1 MRKRERILRYFDE
14 LIDLRERV
22 EMLRKEKM
30 RVLRDGRGGGREEEE
45 EREEIK
51 KEAENEEIRRMKR
64 EDKESR
70 YVHELRSLEEMEHMS
85 VLRKKK
91 DESVF
96 LPLNASLR
104 QLVEEKTSKLR
115 TLKRKRVSELF
126 ELYPITKVRE
136 KYYIRGK
143 SFSSQNYPAV
153 DGVIVEL
160 KRIEGAAALGHCAKL
175 MITLATY
182 MNLSLF
188 HEIRFFGSESCIFDK
203 EDTKHILSPS
213 SSISFSK
220 ALDLLDD
227 AARRLSSS
235 VLSGLGVDV
244 KILSVAFPERVSS
257 SSRRYSHSILE
268 SLYAVQ
274 CYCIIDDGK
283 SWRDFLHVMDKR
295 NRSNTSPVRFQRGDG
310 QWDIVHWE

>member
-1 MRKRERILRYFDE
+1 MMMIGVSKWWYNKVSIFFLVVKIKLHTHCGKRFHVSHTIHHICTANEKMSGGVRKRERILRYFDE

-30 RVLRDGRGGGREEEE
+30 RVLRDGRGGEEEE
-45 EREEIK
+45 EREEVE
-51 KEAENEEIRRMKR
+51 KEAETENAEISRMIR
-64 EDKESR
+64 EDQESR
-70 YVHELRSLEEMEHMS
+70 YVHERRSLEELEHMS
-85 VLRKKK
+85 AMRKKK

-143 SFSSQNYPAV
+143 SFSSQNYPDV

-220 ALDLLDD
+220 A
-227 AARRLSSS
+227 S
-235 VLSGLGVDV
+235 
-244 KILSVAFPERVSS
+244 P
-257 SSRRYSHSILE
+257 
-268 SLYAVQ
+268 
-274 CYCIIDDGK
+274 
-283 SWRDFLHVMDKR
+283 
-295 NRSNTSPVRFQRGDG
+295 TS
-310 QWDIVHWE
+310 

>member
-1 MRKRERILRYFDE
+1 MGEE
-14 LIDLRERV
+14 E
-22 EMLRKEKM
+22 EK
-30 RVLRDGRGGGREEEE
+30 EE
-45 EREEIK
+45 EREEVE
-51 KEAENEEIRRMKR
+51 EAETENAEISRMIR

-70 YVHELRSLEEMEHMS
+70 YVHERRSLEELEHMS
-85 VLRKKK
+85 VMRKKK

-143 SFSSQNYPAV
+143 SFSRDHPDD
-153 DGVIVEL
+153 DGVIMEL
-160 KRIEGAAALGHCAKL
+160 KRREGAAALGHCAKL

-203 EDTKHILSPS
+203 EDTKHVLNPS
-213 SSISFSK
+213 SSTSFSK

-227 AARRLSSS
+227 TARRLSSAFSADS
-235 VLSGLGVDV
+235 VL
-244 KILSVAFPERVSS
+244 
-257 SSRRYSHSILE
+257 
-268 SLYAVQ
+268 
-274 CYCIIDDGK
+274 
-283 SWRDFLHVMDKR
+283 
-295 NRSNTSPVRFQRGDG
+295 T
-310 QWDIVHWE
+310 